1 MRLEQSLV
9 DAEHQTQAGAAVAME
24 LKPRDEDLELFGLTH
39 TGLVRPDNQ
48 DHFLIGT
55 LHRQLVVHGTSL
67 PAQDELPVRGDRF
80 ATFAVVA
87 DGVGGG
93 VGGAAASRRAV
104 ETIAQYVQSTLRCFA
119 GANPAHEPA
128 FIDALRD
135 AALEADAAV
144 RTLGSDRWEHGPAT
158 TLTMGIGVWPRA
170 YVLQV
175 GDSRCYVYG
184 GGTLRCLTRDQTVA
198 QELIDSGKL
207 TPEEAARSPFKN
219 TLVSAIGGR
228 IAAPVVSAVDLQRDS
243 VFLLCSD
250 GLTKHV
256 NDDELAQCLGN
267 VQSNVQSAE
276 QACRALLRQAL
287 ERGGTD
293 NITIIVGRARHEPAS
308 HPQ

>member
-1 MRLEQSLV
+1 M
-9 DAEHQTQAGAAVAME
+9 DAEPHTQAGAALAME
-24 LKPRDEDLELFGLTH
+24 LKPRDGDLELFGLTH

-55 LHRQLVVHGTSL
+55 LHRELVVHGTSL
-67 PAQDELPVRGDRF
+67 PTADELPVRGERF

-144 RTLGSDRWEHGPAT
+144 RSLGSDRWEHGPAT
-158 TLTMGIGVWPRA
+158 TLTLAIGVWPRA

-175 GDSRCYVYG
+175 GDSRCYVHG

-198 QELIDSGKL
+198 QELMDSGKL
-207 TPEEAARSPFKN
+207 SPEEAARSPFKN

-228 IAAPVVSAVDLQRDS
+228 IAAPVVTAVDQQRDA

-256 NDDELAQCLGN
+256 SDDELAECLGN
-267 VQSNVQSAE
+267 LQSAE

-293 NITIIVGRARHEPAS
+293 NITIIVGRARREPAS
-308 HPQ
+308 HAQ